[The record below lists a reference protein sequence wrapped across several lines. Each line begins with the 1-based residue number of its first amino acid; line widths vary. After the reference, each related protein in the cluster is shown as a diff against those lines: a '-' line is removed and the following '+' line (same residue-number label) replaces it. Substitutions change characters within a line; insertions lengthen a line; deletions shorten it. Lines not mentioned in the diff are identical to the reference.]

1 MNVKAL
7 IFALSLTAT
16 MSASAQGT
24 AGIDRA
30 NMNLSVKP
38 GNDFYE
44 YAIGGWR
51 KAHPLDAE
59 HARNGSF
66 TDLDEMNQKRILELI
81 QEYSSKPQ
89 AQGTLGQ
96 KIGSLYNLAMDS
108 VRRNREGAA
117 PIQPVL
123 KKIADIQNRRD
134 YQLVTSQLDAR
145 GISCMMFGMGVG
157 ADQKDAAN
165 NLVGIGQGGLG
176 LGERDYYLSDDAQ
189 VKGVRDAYVKFLTT
203 ILTLAGNDAA
213 TAQKKAEATM
223 RIETRIAKASYS
235 QVQLRDVQA
244 NYHKITYN
252 QLVNDYPGI
261 DWGNLFLAQGF
272 PPFSHID
279 VGQPEPIHEVE
290 KILAEESLDDLK
302 AYAEAHAVSSAAGKL
317 DDKFRAAEF
326 EFGSVLSGAQQDR
339 PRWKRAT
346 ALVSGVLGE
355 PIGKLY
361 VEKYFPESSKQHMV
375 RLVKN
380 LQTALAQRID
390 EATWMSPATKEQ
402 AKDKLSN
409 FIVKVGYPDTW
420 RDFSGLQIDEK
431 LSLFEN
437 MCNVS
442 EFLSHDYINR
452 KVNKPVD
459 KAEWQ
464 MTPQTVNAYYN
475 PTTNEICFPAA
486 ILQPPFFDPNA
497 DDAVN
502 YGGIGGVIGHEMSH
516 GFDDQGS
523 QFDKY
528 GNQNDWWTAADKK
541 NFEARTKVLVDFFS
555 SIEALPGKKI
565 NGKLTLGENIGDNGG
580 LNIAF
585 RALQNDLKANP
596 ALNKT
601 IDGFTPEQRFF
612 LSWATVWAGNARPE
626 FIDRQIKTDPHSPA
640 EARVNAAL
648 PQIDAWYKA
657 FNVKKGDKLFL
668 DKKKRAHIW

>member
-189 VKGVRDAYVKFLTT
+189 VKGVRDAYVKFLTA

-279 VGQPEPIHEVE
+279 VGQPEPIREVE

-326 EFGSVLSGAQQDR
+326 KFGSVLSGARQDR

-361 VEKYFPESSKQHMV
+361 VEKYFPESSKQHML

-437 MCNVS
+437 MCNVA

-555 SIEALPGKKI
+555 SVEALPGKKI

-626 FIDRQIKTDPHSPA
+626 FVDRQIKTDPHSPA

>member
-117 PIQPVL
+117 PLQPVL

-223 RIETRIAKASYS
+223 RIETRIAKSSYS

-361 VEKYFPESSKQHMV
+361 VEKYFPESSKQHML

-390 EATWMSPATKEQ
+390 EATWMSSATKEQ

-555 SIEALPGKKI
+555 SVEALPGKKI

-626 FIDRQIKTDPHSPA
+626 FVDRQIKTDPHSPA

>member
-279 VGQPEPIHEVE
+279 VGQPEPIREVE

-302 AYAEAHAVSSAAGKL
+302 AYAEAHAVSSAAGQL

-326 EFGSVLSGAQQDR
+326 EFGSVLFGAQQDR

-361 VEKYFPESSKQHMV
+361 VEKYFPESSKQHML

-437 MCNVS
+437 MCNVA

-555 SIEALPGKKI
+555 SVEALPGKKI

-626 FIDRQIKTDPHSPA
+626 FVDRQIKTDPHSPA

>member
-189 VKGVRDAYVKFLTT
+189 VKGVRDAYVKFLTA

-279 VGQPEPIHEVE
+279 VGQPEPIREVE

-302 AYAEAHAVSSAAGKL
+302 AYAEAHAVSSAAGQL

-326 EFGSVLSGAQQDR
+326 KFGSVLSGAQQDR

-361 VEKYFPESSKQHMV
+361 VEKYFPESSKQHML

-555 SIEALPGKKI
+555 SVEALPGKKI

-626 FIDRQIKTDPHSPA
+626 FVDRQIKTDPHSPA

>member
-189 VKGVRDAYVKFLTT
+189 VKGVRDAYVKFLTA

-279 VGQPEPIHEVE
+279 VGQPEPIREVE

-326 EFGSVLSGAQQDR
+326 EFGSVLFGAQQDR

-361 VEKYFPESSKQHMV
+361 VEKYFPESSKQHML

-437 MCNVS
+437 MCNVA

-555 SIEALPGKKI
+555 SVEALPGKKI

-612 LSWATVWAGNARPE
+612 LSWANVWAGNARPE
-626 FIDRQIKTDPHSPA
+626 FVDRQIKTDPHSPA

-657 FNVKKGDKLFL
+657 FNVKKGEKLFL

>member
-279 VGQPEPIHEVE
+279 VGQPEPIREVE

-326 EFGSVLSGAQQDR
+326 KFGSVLSGAQQDR

-361 VEKYFPESSKQHMV
+361 VEKYFPESSKQHML

-555 SIEALPGKKI
+555 SVEALPGKKI

>member
-89 AQGTLGQ
+89 TQGTLGQ

-189 VKGVRDAYVKFLTT
+189 VKGVRDAYVKFLTA

-279 VGQPEPIHEVE
+279 VGQPEPIREVE

-326 EFGSVLSGAQQDR
+326 EFGSVLSGAQKDR

-361 VEKYFPESSKQHMV
+361 VEKYFPESSKQHML

-437 MCNVS
+437 MCNVA

-555 SIEALPGKKI
+555 SVEALPGKKI

-626 FIDRQIKTDPHSPA
+626 FVDRQIKTDPHSPA

>member
-189 VKGVRDAYVKFLTT
+189 VKGVRDAYVKFLTA

-279 VGQPEPIHEVE
+279 VGQPEPIREVE

-326 EFGSVLSGAQQDR
+326 EFGSVLFGAQQDR

-361 VEKYFPESSKQHMV
+361 VEKYFPESSKQHML

-555 SIEALPGKKI
+555 SVEALPGKKI

-626 FIDRQIKTDPHSPA
+626 FVDRQIKTDPHSPA

>member
-24 AGIDRA
+24 SGIDRA

-117 PIQPVL
+117 PLQPVL

-176 LGERDYYLSDDAQ
+176 LGERDYYLSDEAQ

-223 RIETRIAKASYS
+223 RIETRIAKSSYS

-346 ALVSGVLGE
+346 ALVSNVLGE

-437 MCNVS
+437 MCNVA

-668 DKKKRAHIW
+668 DKKKRANIW

>member
-117 PIQPVL
+117 PLQPVL
-123 KKIADIQNRRD
+123 KKIAGIQNRRD

-223 RIETRIAKASYS
+223 RIETRIAKSSYS

-279 VGQPEPIHEVE
+279 VGQHEPIHEVE

-390 EATWMSPATKEQ
+390 EATWMSPATKDQ

-437 MCNVS
+437 MCNVA

-668 DKKKRAHIW
+668 DKKKRANIW

>member
-123 KKIADIQNRRD
+123 KKIADIKNRRD

-279 VGQPEPIHEVE
+279 VGQPEPIREVE

-302 AYAEAHAVSSAAGKL
+302 AYAEAHAVSSAAGQL

-361 VEKYFPESSKQHMV
+361 VEKYFPESSKQHML

-555 SIEALPGKKI
+555 SVEALPGKKI

-585 RALQNDLKANP
+585 RALQNELKANP

-626 FIDRQIKTDPHSPA
+626 FVDRQIKTDPHSPA